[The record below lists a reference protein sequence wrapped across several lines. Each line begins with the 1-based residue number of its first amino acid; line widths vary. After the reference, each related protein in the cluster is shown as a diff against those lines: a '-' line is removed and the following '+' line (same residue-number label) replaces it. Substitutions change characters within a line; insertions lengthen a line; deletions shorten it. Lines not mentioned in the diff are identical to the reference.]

1 MQVAQLTVRLDD
13 DLAREVKTHAEA
25 HGRSV
30 NSWVVALLDAA
41 VNPDLEDSESA
52 RTRARLERAG
62 LLAKP
67 RGRLRTAGPPNRGRV
82 ERARKAAGAGT
93 PLSRLVSDGRG

>member
-1 MQVAQLTVRLDD
+1 MTQLTIRLDD
-13 DLAREVKTHAEA
+13 DLAEQVKAQAQA

-30 NSWVVALLDAA
+30 NGWVVAILDAA
-41 VNPDLEDSESA
+41 VNPDFEESEVA

-62 LLAKP
+62 LLEKP
-67 RGRLRTAGPPNRGRV
+67 TGSARSAPPDRGTV
-82 ERARKAAGAGT
+82 ERARKAAGKGT

>member
-1 MQVAQLTVRLDD
+1 MAQLTIRLDD
-13 DLAREVKTHAEA
+13 ELAHAVKAEANA

-30 NSWVVALLDAA
+30 NSWAVAVLDAA
-41 VNPDLEDSESA
+41 VNPDLADSDVA

-67 RGRLRTAGPPNRGRV
+67 GARPRAARPDRGKVA
-82 ERARKAAGAGT
+82 RARKAAGDGT

>member
-1 MQVAQLTVRLDD
+1 MAQLTIRLDD
-13 DLAREVKTHAEA
+13 DLAREVKAHATGLG
-25 HGRSV
+25 HSV
-30 NSWVVALLDAA
+30 NSWVVAVLGAA

-52 RTRARLERAG
+52 RTLARLDRAG
-62 LLAKP
+62 LLAK
-67 RGRLRTAGPPNRGRV
+67 RGGRARATPPDPGRV

>member
-1 MQVAQLTVRLDD
+1 MAQFTVRLDD
-13 DLAREVKTHAEA
+13 ELARQVKTHAEGL
-25 HGRSV
+25 GRSV
-30 NSWVVALLDAA
+30 NGWVVDVLDAA
-41 VNPDLEDSESA
+41 LNPDLEDSES
-52 RTRARLERAG
+52 RRIRARLERAG

-67 RGRLRTAGPPNRGRV
+67 RGRQRETPPDRSRV

>member
-1 MQVAQLTVRLDD
+1 MAQLTVRLDD
-13 DLAREVKTHAEA
+13 RLAREVKAQAEA
-25 HGRSV
+25 QGRSV
-30 NSWVVALLDAA
+30 NSWVVAVLDAA

-62 LLAKP
+62 LLATTGGGV
-67 RGRLRTAGPPNRGRV
+67 RAAPPARRRV
-82 ERARKAAGAGT
+82 ARARKAAGTGT

>member
-1 MQVAQLTVRLDD
+1 MAQLTLRLDD
-13 DLAREVKTHAEA
+13 ELARAIRAHAA
-25 HGRSV
+25 GLGRSV
-30 NSWVVALLDAA
+30 NGWVAAVLDAA
-41 VNPDLEDSESA
+41 VNPDLEDSESE

-67 RGRLRTAGPPNRGRV
+67 QGRPRTVPPDRRRV